1 MLQFFE
7 RMYYPVAYLA
17 VGTLAALLIGTKIVS
32 LLGLAIDTSEG
43 NNFYWMLLIG
53 SQIGLVLYL
62 IVQKQEDFW
71 KKMILLGFLI
81 LVLFLRQVF
90 IFL

>member
-1 MLQFFE
+1 
-7 RMYYPVAYLA
+7 MYYPVAYLA